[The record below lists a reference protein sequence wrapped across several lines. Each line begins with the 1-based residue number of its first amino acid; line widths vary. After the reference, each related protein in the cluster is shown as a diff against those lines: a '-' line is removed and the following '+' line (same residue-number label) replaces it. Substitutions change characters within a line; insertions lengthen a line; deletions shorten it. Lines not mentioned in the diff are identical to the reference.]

1 MQRKSKNYS
10 EKYNIILFLT
20 VFMLFGYEEIVSPTF
35 DIPVLFKIYVLLLL
49 ASVNYII
56 LSSINIIRLSIIGLI
71 LSFFIITDHYFLFDK
86 TMFRFVILMISFAS
100 LDIIVSRVK
109 IDSYEKT
116 ILYLSSLFIVISILF
131 FDVRDTGNRFKGI
144 GVNYIVI
151 GIYSGLILVFSNHI
165 KNKYIKVLFQLLAF
179 YAGFISGS
187 RAFLLF
193 VVIYVI
199 FNIKEI
205 VKYIP
210 LLFMYVAYN
219 QSTVN
224 PMLSGFY
231 YRIFAVEDLDNSRT
245 GIMKSFFEDY
255 EFTLFGNGLNTTA
268 YLKKDNMAHEY
279 NDMPSVIHIL
289 NDFGLVPLILFS
301 ILYFV
306 LMVFLYKKGDS
317 NSMKMMLVF
326 AVLAII
332 SSNPV
337 TPANAGFY
345 LVWMGIFSI
354 MNKYK
359 YIFHQNPIGKTTGT
373 TC

>member
-1 MQRKSKNYS
+1 
-10 EKYNIILFLT
+10 
-20 VFMLFGYEEIVSPTF
+20 
-35 DIPVLFKIYVLLLL
+35 
-49 ASVNYII
+49 
-56 LSSINIIRLSIIGLI
+56 
-71 LSFFIITDHYFLFDK
+71 
-86 TMFRFVILMISFAS
+86 MISFAS

-109 IDSYEKT
+109 IGSYEKT

-165 KNKYIKVLFQLLAF
+165 KNKYIKVLMQLLAF
-179 YAGFISGS
+179 YVGFISGS
-187 RAFLLF
+187 RAFFLF
-193 VVIYVI
+193 VVIYAI

-210 LLFMYVAYN
+210 LLFMYFAYN
-219 QSTVN
+219 QSAVN
-224 PMLSGFY
+224 RMLSGFY
-231 YRIFAVEDLDNSRT
+231 YRFYLVEDRYNSRT
-245 GIMKSFFEDY
+245 GIMKTFFEDY
-255 EFTLFGNGLNTTA
+255 DFTLFGNGLNTTA
-268 YLKKDNMAHEY
+268 YLKKDNMAHAY
-279 NDMPSVIHIL
+279 NDMPSVVHIL
-289 NDFGLVPLILFS
+289 NDYGLVPLIIFF

-306 LMVFLYKKGDS
+306 VMVFLYKKGDN

-326 AVLAII
+326 ASISIV

-337 TPANAGFY
+337 TPANPGFY

-359 YIFHQNPIGKTTGT
+359 YLFHQKPIGKTTGT